1 MEYIQNKYNYKLR
14 YSKTTY
20 ISSICNCCD
29 NCDVLQGDFFLFSEV
44 DSPFFIHSQ
53 EDVKKLKIYK
63 IKLEQDLIVNADD
76 GWASFDEMFKKY
88 GKIIPLD
95 IKI

>member
-1 MEYIQNKYNYKLR
+1 MDFLKGEGIKGGLR
-14 YSKTTY
+14 
-20 ISSICNCCD
+20 
-29 NCDVLQGDFFLFSEV
+29 
-44 DSPFFIHSQ
+44 
-53 EDVKKLKIYK
+53 KKLKIYK